1 MFNDT
6 KIEIKNEIDSQFTK
20 ISRALSRYE
29 YASSLDKE
37 QKLLLSQLINEPF
50 MVLTPE
56 NKGSIIMIF
65 ENVKK
70 GIHSGSISVKDTEKS
85 TSYLTET
92 EELLDEFIKKIINFT
107 QQKKEIQNQLSA
119 FDDGELSTLQ
129 KELEKTITQ
138 QQDIKLKISSNKND
152 INENH
157 TNIPKM
163 IKEIETKLKRFSH
176 TSYSISRTSQN

>member
-1 MFNDT
+1 M
-6 KIEIKNEIDSQFTK
+6 
-20 ISRALSRYE
+20 
-29 YASSLDKE
+29 
-37 QKLLLSQLINEPF
+37 
-50 MVLTPE
+50 
-56 NKGSIIMIF
+56 
-65 ENVKK
+65 
-70 GIHSGSISVKDTEKS
+70 
-85 TSYLTET
+85 
-92 EELLDEFIKKIINFT
+92 LDEFTKKIINFT